1 MPAKLPSFINT
12 LVLSFK
18 SLNSAKKVTLILVVG
33 LTAAALSSLLYLS
46 GRPDFQV
53 LYSNLAPEDAG
64 AILLKLKEQKIPY
77 QVGPD
82 GKSILVPSER
92 LYEMRMQLATEGL
105 PQGAGAGFEI
115 FDNTKLGMTEFVQNV
130 NYQRALQG
138 ELSRTIGGMA
148 EVESCRTHIVI
159 PPKSLFLDKEEE
171 ARASVVL
178 KLRPGRQLDSNQIR
192 GIVHLV
198 SSSIPRL
205 KPENVTIVDS
215 SGKMLAGQ
223 KEGETAAE
231 TVRTEQIEYQDKME
245 RSMEGRI
252 KTMLAGV
259 LGPDKAIVRV
269 SFLLDFRREE
279 KTAESYLPDGIA
291 KRSEQISQSEGESAA
306 AVPTGTPV
314 GVTGL
319 PLTGAE
325 GPGKGAAA
333 VKGAETPKQEQRI
346 VNYEVSK
353 VVSRVVEPV
362 GTVKRVSV
370 AVVVDGQYRKT
381 GEGKDAKWEYVPRSK
396 EEMAHVANLVKR
408 VVNFDEGRGDKVEVV
423 NLPFEA
429 RAGLD
434 EQGSEIKKGWLS
446 TVGEYVQ
453 YGKRALPIL
462 GIALLY
468 FLLIRPIMR
477 WLLSGPVV
485 DIEMA
490 KRLPMTVKEI
500 EEGYV
505 VPGEANIQAQ
515 GAAVAPGRVM
525 EVISEDKENSIRLM
539 KAWVGETGQ
548 QVSS

>member
-1 MPAKLPSFINT
+1 MPAKLPNFINT

-18 SLNSAKKVTLILVVG
+18 SLNSSKKITLILVVG
-33 LTAAALSSLLYLS
+33 LTVAALSSLLYLS
-46 GRPDFQV
+46 GRPDLQV

-77 QVGPD
+77 QVGAD
-82 GKSILVPSER
+82 GRSILVPSEK

-105 PQGAGAGFEI
+105 PQGAGVGFEI

-178 KLRPGRQLDSNQIR
+178 KLRPGRQLDNNQIR
-192 GIVHLV
+192 GIVHFV

-223 KEGETAAE
+223 KEGEAAE
-231 TVRTEQIEYQDKME
+231 TVRTEQIEYQEKME

-269 SFLLDFRREE
+269 SCLLDFRREE
-279 KTAESYLPDGIA
+279 KTAESYLPDAIA
-291 KRSEQISQSEGESAA
+291 KRSEQISQSEGEGAGG
-306 AVPTGTPV
+306 VPTGTPV

-325 GPGKGAAA
+325 GPAKGAAA
-333 VKGAETPKQEQRI
+333 VKATESPKQEQRI
-346 VNYEVSK
+346 INYEVSK

-362 GTVKRVSV
+362 GSIKRVSV
-370 AVVVDGQYRKT
+370 AVVVDGQYKKS

-429 RAGLD
+429 RAGFD
-434 EQGSEIKKGWLS
+434 EQGAETKQGWLS
-446 TVGEYVQ
+446 RVEGYVQ

-468 FLLIRPIMR
+468 FLMIRPIMR

-505 VPGEANIQAQ
+505 VPGAEDI
-515 GAAVAPGRVM
+515 GARGGIAAPGRVM
-525 EVISEDKENSIRLM
+525 EVISQDKENSIRLM
-539 KAWVGETGQ
+539 KAWVGETGE